1 MSLNEHYAQLRKYD
15 LWANREIAA
24 SLKKLPSPPARCTQL
39 LAHIIGAEYVWLARL
54 TKSTPPVAVWPEL
67 TLAECDQHVQQLGNL
82 WTDFFSKRLPAGL
95 EDSITYKNSKGE
107 PWSSRVQD
115 VLTHVFVHSA
125 YHRGQIATEMR
136 RAGHTPAYTDF
147 IHGVRQGLLG

>member
-1 MSLNEHYAQLRKYD
+1 MTLSEHYEQLRKYD
-15 LWANREIAA
+15 SWANREIAV
-24 SLKKLPSPPARCTQL
+24 SLTNLANPPARCTQL

-54 TKSTPPVAVWPEL
+54 DMGAPPVAVWPEL
-67 TLAECDQHVQQLGNL
+67 TLPQCDHHVEQLGNI
-82 WTDFFSKRLPAGL
+82 WTEFFSKRLPGGL
-95 EDSITYKNSKGE
+95 EDLITYKNSKGE

-115 VLTHVFVHSA
+115 VLTHVFLHSA

-147 IHGVRQGLLG
+147 IHAVRQGLLG